1 MSDPAPYDASANRPS
16 PDALLAAL
24 RRDEARARRGQ
35 LKVFFGMCPGVGKTY
50 AMLRAA
56 QQELRD
62 GTDLV
67 VGLVETHGR
76 ADTEAL
82 LAGLPILPR
91 KPVTHRGTVLHELD
105 LEALLARQPRPKLVL
120 VDEFAHT
127 NAPGSRHPKRYQDVI
142 ELLDAG
148 LDVFTTLNV
157 QHIESRADA
166 VRQITGATVHETVPD
181 SVFELADQIELI
193 DLPPETLLER
203 LREGK
208 VYLGDRATAA
218 AEGFFKDAHL
228 TALRELS
235 LRFVAERVDKRLRE
249 LRAAGPVQT
258 VWRSGERL
266 LVAVGPSPSSTQL
279 VRWTRRM
286 AAAQGAAWIAVSV
299 ESSRPLDA
307 EGRRRLEQNLALA
320 RELGAEIVVTHADNI
335 ASALIR
341 VALQN
346 HATQIVVGQS
356 RSPRWLDFFRGGSL
370 VQRLLRRS
378 GPIDIYVVP
387 SERAAEAARTW
398 LDLRPAA
405 NSPAHEY
412 AEVAVTLA
420 LLTLAGWFVVP
431 HAGYISIGLLY
442 LLAVIALSLRVG
454 RWPVLVAGIV
464 SALTWNFLF
473 IPPLFTFV
481 IEKFEDGLMFAT
493 YFAVALIAGQLT
505 ARIRASERHERL
517 REERATALF
526 HLTQA
531 LSAARTLDDA
541 VFAALRQADPLF
553 AAKTALLLDH
563 EGGNTLTAHF
573 AGSFTLTE
581 KESGV
586 ADWAWRNRKKAG
598 RFTDTL
604 PSSEGFYLPLLR
616 EDQAVGV
623 FVVRVAPEAT
633 LTLAQR
639 DLAESFATQLALV
652 IEREQL
658 RAAGDREKLLA
669 ESDKLHRA
677 LLDGVS
683 HELKT
688 PLAVLGAAAENLAT
702 ADAPTRA
709 ALATEIRT
717 ATRRLNRLVNNLL
730 DQTRLESGALK
741 PKLDWCDA
749 HDFVNAALDGI
760 RDSGTPP
767 GTVILGVDPESSA
780 PPPHDSLADHPLE
793 ISIPDDLP
801 LFRADT
807 ALMEQVIANLLLNAA
822 HHTPAATP
830 IFLAAGVDHARA
842 RVFFTVADRGPGL
855 PPAMRDRLFQKFQR
869 GDEARAGGLG
879 LGLSIIRGF
888 VMAQGGEI
896 VAGENPGG
904 GAVFTVYLPYAP
916 HGNVPT
922 E

>member
-1 MSDPAPYDASANRPS
+1 MAEERPD
-16 PDALLAAL
+16 PDALLASL
-24 RRDEARARRGQ
+24 QREEAQSRRGR
-35 LKVFFGMCPGVGKTY
+35 LKVFFGMCPGVGKTF

-67 VGLVETHGR
+67 VGLVETHKR

-82 LAGLPILPR
+82 LAGLPVIPR
-91 KPVTHRGTVLHELD
+91 KPITYRGTELTEMD
-105 LEALLARQPRPKLVL
+105 LEAILARRPKLVL

-148 LDVFTTLNV
+148 IDVFTTLNV
-157 QHIESRADA
+157 QHLESRADA
-166 VRQITGATVHETVPD
+166 VRQITGATVQETVPD

-193 DLPPETLLER
+193 DLPPESLLER

-208 VYLGDRATAA
+208 VYLGERATAA

-228 TALRELS
+228 TALRELA

-249 LRAAGPVQT
+249 LRSTGASQT

-299 ESSRPLDA
+299 ESSRTLAPDA
-307 EGRRRLEQNLALA
+307 QRRLEQNLALA
-320 RELGAEIVVTHADNI
+320 RELGAEVVVTHDDDVSA
-335 ASALIR
+335 ALIR

-346 HATQIVVGQS
+346 NATQIVVGQS
-356 RSPRWLDFFRGGSL
+356 RNPRWLDLLRGGSL
-370 VQRLLRRS
+370 VDRLLRRS

-387 SERAAEAARTW
+387 AERAAEKPGQW
-398 LDLRPAA
+398 LDLRPSL
-405 NSPAHEY
+405 NSPGREY
-412 AEVAVTLA
+412 GEVAGVLA
-420 LLTLAGWFVVP
+420 VLTLLNWFIVP
-431 HAGYISIGLLY
+431 HTGYLAVGLVY

-454 RWPVLVAGIV
+454 RGPVFAAGV
-464 SALTWNFLF
+464 LSALTWNFLF

-481 IEKFEDGLMFAT
+481 IAKFEDGMMFGT
-493 YFAVALIAGQLT
+493 YFVVALIAGQLT
-505 ARIRASERHERL
+505 ARIRAQERHERL

-541 VFAALRQADPLF
+541 VFAALRQADRLF
-553 AAKTALLLDH
+553 AAQTALLFDTDGSA
-563 EGGNTLTAHF
+563 ELTPHF
-573 AGSFTLTE
+573 AGSFTLTD
-581 KESGV
+581 KERGV
-586 ADWAWRNRKKAG
+586 ADWSWRNRRNAG

-604 PSSEGFYLPLLR
+604 PASEGFHVPLVR
-616 EDQAVGV
+616 EDKAIGV
-623 FVVRVAPEAT
+623 FVVRVPPEAA

-639 DLAESFATQLALV
+639 DLAGSFATQLALV
-652 IEREQL
+652 VEREQL
-658 RAAGDREKLLA
+658 RAAGEHEKLLA
-669 ESDKLHRA
+669 ESEKLHRA

-688 PLAVLGAAAENLAT
+688 PLAVLGAAAESLAG
-702 ADAPTRA
+702 ADDATRTSLA
-709 ALATEIRT
+709 AEIRT

-730 DQTRLESGALK
+730 DQTRLESGALQ
-741 PKLDWCDA
+741 PRLDWCDA
-749 HDFVNAALDGI
+749 HDLVNAAVDGI
-760 RDSGTPP
+760 R
-767 GTVILGVDPESSA
+767 E
-780 PPPHDSLADHPLE
+780 SLAGHPFE
-793 ISIPDDLP
+793 SAVPDELP
-801 LFRADT
+801 LFRADS

-822 HHTPAATP
+822 LHTPEGTP
-830 IFLAAGVDHARA
+830 IFLAAGLEQGRA
-842 RVFFTVADRGPGL
+842 RIFFTVADRGPGL
-855 PPAMRDRLFQKFQR
+855 PPAMRERLFQKFQR
-869 GDEARAGGLG
+869 GDAARAGGLG

-888 VMAQGGEI
+888 VTAQGGEI

-904 GAVFTVYLPYAP
+904 GAVFTVYLPFTP
-916 HGNVPT
+916 HGRVPS

>member
-1 MSDPAPYDASANRPS
+1 MADQRPD
-16 PDALLAAL
+16 PDALLASL
-24 RRDEARARRGQ
+24 KREEAQSRRGR
-35 LKVFFGMCPGVGKTY
+35 LKVFFGMCPGVGKTF

-67 VGLVETHGR
+67 VGVVETHKR

-82 LAGLPILPR
+82 LAGLPVIPR
-91 KPVTHRGTVLHELD
+91 KQIIYRGTELTEMD
-105 LEALLARQPRPKLVL
+105 LEAILARRPKLVL

-157 QHIESRADA
+157 QHLESRADA
-166 VRQITGATVHETVPD
+166 VRQITGAMVQETVPD

-193 DLPPETLLER
+193 DLPPESLLER

-208 VYLGDRATAA
+208 VYLGERANAA

-228 TALRELS
+228 TALRELA

-249 LRAAGPVQT
+249 LRATGASQT

-299 ESSRPLDA
+299 ESSRALSPDA
-307 EGRRRLEQNLALA
+307 QRRLEQNLALA
-320 RELGAEIVVTHADNI
+320 RELGAEVVVTHADDV
-335 ASALIR
+335 AAALVR

-346 HATQIVVGQS
+346 NATQIVVGQS
-356 RSPRWLDFFRGGSL
+356 RNPRWLDLLRGGSL
-370 VQRLLRRS
+370 VDRLLRRS

-387 SERAAEAARTW
+387 AERSAEKPGLW
-398 LDLRPAA
+398 LSLRPAV
-405 NSPAHEY
+405 NSPGREY
-412 AEVAVTLA
+412 GEVAGV
-420 LLTLAGWFVVP
+420 LAGLTIANWFLVP
-431 HAGYISIGLLY
+431 HTGYLAVGLVY
-442 LLAVIALSLRVG
+442 LLAVITLSLRVG
-454 RWPVLVAGIV
+454 RGPVFAAGV
-464 SALTWNFLF
+464 LSALTWNFLF

-481 IEKFEDGLMFAT
+481 IAKFEDGMMFGT

-505 ARIRASERHERL
+505 ARIRAQERNERL

-541 VFAALRQADPLF
+541 VFAALRQADRLF
-553 AAKTALLLDH
+553 AGQTALLYDH
-563 EGGNTLTAHF
+563 DGSAELTPHF
-573 AGSFTLTE
+573 AGSFTLTD
-581 KESGV
+581 KERGV
-586 ADWAWRNRKKAG
+586 ADWCWRNRKNAG

-604 PSSEGFYLPLLR
+604 PASEGFHVPLVR
-616 EDQAVGV
+616 EDRAVGV
-623 FVVRVAPEAT
+623 FVLRVPSDAA

-639 DLAESFATQLALV
+639 DLAGSFATQLALV
-652 IEREQL
+652 VEREQL
-658 RAAGDREKLLA
+658 RASGEREKLLA
-669 ESDKLHRA
+669 ESEKLHRA

-688 PLAVLGAAAENLAT
+688 PLAVLSAAAESLAT
-702 ADAPTRA
+702 ADDSTRA
-709 ALATEIRT
+709 SLATEIRT

-730 DQTRLESGALK
+730 DQTRLESGALQ
-741 PKLDWCDA
+741 PRLDWCDA
-749 HDFVNAALDGI
+749 HDLVNAALDGI
-760 RDSGTPP
+760 R
-767 GTVILGVDPESSA
+767 E
-780 PPPHDSLADHPLE
+780 SLAAHPFE
-793 ISIPDDLP
+793 SAVPDDLP
-801 LFRADT
+801 LFRADS
-807 ALMEQVIANLLLNAA
+807 ALMEQVIANLVLNAA
-822 HHTPAATP
+822 LHTPDGTP
-830 IFLAAGVDHARA
+830 IFLAAGLDQARA
-842 RVFFTVADRGPGL
+842 RIFFTVADRGPGL
-855 PPAMRDRLFQKFQR
+855 PPAMRERLFQKFQR
-869 GDEARAGGLG
+869 GDAARAGGLG

-888 VMAQGGEI
+888 VAAQGGEI

-904 GAVFTVYLPYAP
+904 GAVFTVYLPFTP
-916 HGNVPT
+916 HGRVPS

>member
-1 MSDPAPYDASANRPS
+1 MPEPVPDRRPD
-16 PDALLAAL
+16 PDALLASL
-24 RRDEARARRGQ
+24 KRAEVQSRRGR
-35 LKVFFGMCPGVGKTY
+35 LKVFFGMSPGVGKTY

-56 QQELRD
+56 QQELKD

-67 VGLVETHGR
+67 VGIVETHGR
-76 ADTEAL
+76 TDTEAL
-82 LAGLPILPR
+82 LAGLPVIPR
-91 KPVTHRGTVLHELD
+91 KSIDYRGTALTEMD
-105 LEALLARQPRPKLVL
+105 LEAILARRPKLVL

-157 QHIESRADA
+157 QHLESRADA
-166 VRQITGATVHETVPD
+166 VRQITGATVHETLPD

-208 VYLGDRATAA
+208 VYLGERAAAA

-228 TALRELS
+228 TALRELA

-249 LRAAGPVQT
+249 LRGVGAAKT
-258 VWRSGERL
+258 AWRSGERL

-299 ESSRPLDA
+299 EGSRPLDA
-307 EGRRRLEQNLALA
+307 DAQRRVEQNLALA
-320 RELGAEIVVTHADNI
+320 RELGAEVVLTHDDDV
-335 ASALIR
+335 STALIR

-346 HATQIVVGQS
+346 NATQIVVGQS
-356 RSPRWLDFFRGGSL
+356 RSPRWLDLLRGGSL
-370 VQRLLRRS
+370 VQRLLHRS

-387 SERAAEAARTW
+387 AERSAEKARIW
-398 LDLRPAA
+398 IDLQPSAV
-405 NSPAHEY
+405 SPAREY
-412 AEVAVTLA
+412 GEVAAVLGA
-420 LLTLAGWFVVP
+420 LTLASWFVVP
-431 HAGYISIGLLY
+431 YSGYLAVGLLY

-454 RWPVLVAGIV
+454 RGPVFAAGVA

-481 IEKFEDGLMFAT
+481 IGKFEDGMMFAT

-505 ARIRASERHERL
+505 ARIRAQERHERL

-526 HLTQA
+526 HLTRA

-541 VFAALRQADPLF
+541 VFAALRQADTIF
-553 AAKTALLLDH
+553 SAQTALLFDA
-563 EGGNTLTAHF
+563 EGGTTLNPHF

-581 KESGV
+581 KERGV

-604 PSSEGFYLPLLR
+604 PSAEGFHLPLVR
-616 EDQAVGV
+616 EDVTVGV
-623 FVVRVAPEAT
+623 LVVCVPPEVA

-639 DLAESFATQLALV
+639 DLAESFAAQLALV
-652 IEREQL
+652 VEREQL
-658 RAAGDREKLLA
+658 RAASDREKLLA
-669 ESDKLHRA
+669 ESEKLHRA

-688 PLAVLGAAAENLAT
+688 PLAVLSAAAENLAT
-702 ADAPTRA
+702 ADDATRTT
-709 ALATEIRT
+709 LATEIRT

-730 DQTRLESGALK
+730 DQTRLESGALQ

-749 HDFVNAALDGI
+749 HDLVNAALDGV
-760 RDSGTPP
+760 R
-767 GTVILGVDPESSA
+767 
-780 PPPHDSLADHPLE
+780 DSLADHPFE
-793 ISIPDDLP
+793 SAVPDDMP

-822 HHTPAATP
+822 HHTPAGTP
-830 IFLAAGVDHARA
+830 IFLAAGVDHTRA

-855 PPAMRDRLFQKFQR
+855 PPAMRERLFQKFQR
-869 GDEARAGGLG
+869 GDAARAGGLG

-888 VMAQGGEI
+888 VVAQGGEI

-904 GAVFTVYLPYAP
+904 GAVFTVYPPFAA
-916 HGNVPT
+916 HEKVPA

>member
-1 MSDPAPYDASANRPS
+1 MSAPSRPD

-24 RRDEARARRGQ
+24 RRDEARARRGR
-35 LKVFFGMCPGVGKTY
+35 LKIFFGMCPGVGKTY

-56 QQELRD
+56 QRELLD
-62 GTDLV
+62 GVDLV
-67 VGLVETHGR
+67 VGIVETHGR
-76 ADTEAL
+76 AETEAL
-82 LAGLPILPR
+82 LAGLPVVPR
-91 KPVTHRGTVLHELD
+91 KIILHRGAELSELD
-105 LEALLARQPRPKLVL
+105 LEAILARRPKLVL

-148 LDVFTTLNV
+148 LDVYTTLNV
-157 QHIESRADA
+157 QHLESRADA

-193 DLPPETLLER
+193 DLPPESLLER

-208 VYLGDRATAA
+208 VYLGDRAAA
-218 AEGFFKDAHL
+218 AAQGFFKDAHL
-228 TALRELS
+228 TALRELA

-249 LRAAGPVQT
+249 LRATGSPQT

-266 LVAVGPSPSSTQL
+266 LVAVGPSPFSTQL

-307 EGRRRLEQNLALA
+307 ESLRRLEKNLALA
-320 RELGAEIVVTHADNI
+320 RELGAEVVVTHDDDIVA
-335 ASALIR
+335 ALVR

-346 HATQIVVGQS
+346 NATQIVVGQS
-356 RSPRWLDFFRGGSL
+356 RSPRWLDLLRGGSL
-370 VQRLLRRS
+370 VQRLLRRG

-387 SERAAEAARTW
+387 AERAAENPGTW
-398 LDLRPAA
+398 LDFHPAA
-405 NSPAHEY
+405 SSPAGEY
-412 AEVAVTLA
+412 AEVAAVLVA
-420 LLTLAGWFVVP
+420 LTVAGLLIAP
-431 HAGYISIGLLY
+431 YAGYLAIGLLY

-454 RWPVLVAGIV
+454 RWPVLAAGVA

-473 IPPLFTFV
+473 IPPLYTFV
-481 IEKFEDGLMFAT
+481 IAKLEDGMMFGT
-493 YFAVALIAGQLT
+493 YFVVALVSGQLT
-505 ARIRASERHERL
+505 ARIRAAERHERL
-517 REERATALF
+517 REERATALL

-531 LSAARTLDDA
+531 LGAARTLDEA
-541 VFAALRQADPLF
+541 VFAALRQADTLF
-553 AAKTALLLDH
+553 RASTAVLVGHDST
-563 EGGNTLTAHF
+563 GDPAPHF
-573 AGSFTLTE
+573 AGSFYLSE
-581 KESGV
+581 KERGV

-604 PSSEGFYLPLLR
+604 PAAEGFYLPLVR
-616 EDQAVGV
+616 DERAVGV
-623 FVVRVAPEAT
+623 FVIRVAPEDT

-639 DLAESFATQLALV
+639 DLAESFASQLALV
-652 IEREQL
+652 VERESL
-658 RAAGDREKLLA
+658 RAAGEREKLLA
-669 ESDKLHRA
+669 ESDRLHRA

-688 PLAVLGAAAENLAT
+688 PLAVLAAATEALAT
-702 ADAPTRA
+702 ADDGCRGELTA
-709 ALATEIRT
+709 EIRT
-717 ATRRLNRLVNNLL
+717 ATRRLNLLVNNLL
-730 DQTRLESGALK
+730 DQTRLESGALR
-741 PKLDWCDA
+741 PRLDWCDA
-749 HDFVNAALDGI
+749 HDLVNAAVEGV
-760 RDSGTPP
+760 RDS
-767 GTVILGVDPESSA
+767 LDA
-780 PPPHDSLADHPLE
+780 HPFE
-793 ISIPDDLP
+793 TAIPDDLP

-822 HHTPAATP
+822 HHTPPGTP
-830 IFLAAGVDHARA
+830 IFLAAGIEPARD

-855 PPAMRDRLFQKFQR
+855 PAAMRERLFQKFQR
-869 GDEARAGGLG
+869 GDAARAGGLG

-888 VMAQGGEI
+888 VVAQGGEI

-916 HGNVPT
+916 HGKVPA